1 MKRAVIFLAV
11 VATAAAESNFTAPL
25 VGVARDQQQQLLL
38 VYGIAG
44 NFVVKGAAARGV
56 LNVAFSGYGGL
67 AKTTTQLLM
76 LNANGAVVRSAPA
89 PRGNAL
95 LAPPSSRSRGLYFF
109 TETAELWQSAARADR
124 KVPLESLML
133 AGRVIALEALDG
145 DGRYAQLAVCRAT
158 ALWLIRIELN
168 TGQVVGER
176 MAVGAIG
183 ENGCQ
188 SGSLLLLNRNLLLA
202 TRQELILQDANGEE
216 RRLQY
221 PSRPS
226 GVVAIRQIGET
237 WIEVETPGEA
247 PLLVRLTGDG
257 EKIYR
262 LPAAEVGR

>member
-1 MKRAVIFLAV
+1 MKRTVIFLAV

-25 VGVARDQQQQLLL
+25 VGVARDHQQQLQL

-67 AKTTTQLLM
+67 AKTDTQLLM
-76 LNANGAVVRSAPA
+76 LNASGAVIRAVAA

-109 TETAELWQSAARADR
+109 TETAELWQPAARADR

-133 AGRVIALEALDG
+133 AGRVIALEALDAA
-145 DGRYAQLAVCRAT
+145 GRYAELAVCRET
-158 ALWLIRIELN
+158 ALWLLRVELD
-168 TGQVVGER
+168 TGHLVRER

-183 ENGCQ
+183 ENACQ

-226 GVVAIRQIGET
+226 GDVAIRQIGET
-237 WIEVETPGEA
+237 WIEAEIPGEA
-247 PLLVRLTGDG
+247 PLLIRLTGDG

-262 LPAAEVGR
+262 LPAAE